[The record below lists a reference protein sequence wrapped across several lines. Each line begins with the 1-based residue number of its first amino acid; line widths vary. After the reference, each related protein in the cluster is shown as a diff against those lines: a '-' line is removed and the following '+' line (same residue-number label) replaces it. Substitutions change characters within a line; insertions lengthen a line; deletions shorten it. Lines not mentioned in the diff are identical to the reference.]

1 MIVAFTVRQAVTL
14 KEVARSQRLFA
25 VYADEMLRMPEPR
38 QRCNHLQIIVRSSQ
52 QLIMINDVANVTW
65 VLLIQSTVL
74 VFLLK

>member
-38 QRCNHLQIIVRSSQ
+38 QCCNHLQIIVRISE
-52 QLIMINDVANVTW
+52 QLIMINDVANVTDP
-65 VLLIQSTVL
+65 VYCVSILTEI
-74 VFLLK
+74 K